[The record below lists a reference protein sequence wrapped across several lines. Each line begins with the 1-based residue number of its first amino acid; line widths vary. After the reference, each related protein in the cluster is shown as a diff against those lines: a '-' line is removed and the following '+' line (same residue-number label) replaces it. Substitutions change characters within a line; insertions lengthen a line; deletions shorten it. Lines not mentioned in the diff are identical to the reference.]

1 MRKTFKIL
9 IIQFFL
15 GFSLLLNAQQGPYFN
30 RAYDLSN
37 GDDFLGYIQVYQD
50 SLIFM
55 FGSMEDTIPVK
66 RSFTNVLFRLDLN
79 GNVIWKQLI
88 TDTFIQKHGAYPVN
102 SFAVSDNKIVIASNT
117 SDSEGDIYTLVS
129 AFDFNGVRLWQK
141 KIEYDYYYSIEKN
154 LKGYIACGYKRN
166 DSLIYRHALLVQFD
180 SVGNKVWEKIYDW
193 YDVAFMVKLIPSPDG
208 GIIAGCIRDDTL
220 VSPSHDGNP
229 AVVKTDSAGTIEWIT
244 NLSFPNSTGYTA
256 PANITLTSD
265 GYIIAASGQNI
276 IRNYMQHYVGLM
288 AKLKMNGQIIWQK
301 QYGKSQNFREF
312 LDIIE
317 LKSGNYLAT
326 GFYYGLKWETSGW
339 IMETDTTGNLL
350 LERLHRYSDSTNSN
364 TLTTVGELYNHSLV
378 AAGHVGYI
386 SPDTT
391 TNSDLWAIR
400 TDTNGCL
407 APGCDTCSYPVV
419 SYSIE
424 RIDANTFR
432 ILNHFLPGQTGFI
445 SAYTLSP
452 KFTSKFN
459 YQSTYNDTME
469 YKVFE
474 FTDAALMIEVCVEGE
489 CNLVSCI
496 TDSIPV
502 YPLGI
507 EESYFLNDIKVF
519 PNPFSQVLQINFGQ
533 PAIKEMELQIIDISG
548 RMLLQKTLPSGLQ
561 SFNVTTAAFPPGI
574 YLYRIGTNELG
585 WKSGKVFK
593 TIY

>member
-15 GFSLLLNAQQGPYFN
+15 GFSLLLNAQQAPYFN

-37 GDDFLGYIQVYQD
+37 GDDFLGYIEVYQD

-55 FGSMEDTIPVK
+55 FGLMEDTIPVK

-79 GNVIWKQLI
+79 GNIIWKQII
-88 TDTFIQKHGAYPVN
+88 TDTFINIHGAYP
-102 SFAVSDNKIVIASNT
+102 SLAFSVSQNKIVVASNT
-117 SDSEGDIYTLVS
+117 FGVENEIYSLVS
-129 AFDFNGVRLWQK
+129 AFDFNGKLLWQRTSMD
-141 KIEYDYYYSIEKN
+141 DYFYSIGKN
-154 LKGYIACGYKRN
+154 EKGYIACGYKRN
-166 DSLIYRHALLVQFD
+166 DSTIYERALLVQFD
-180 SVGNKVWEKIYDW
+180 STGNKVWEKIYDW
-193 YDVAFMVKLIPSPDG
+193 FTIGLMVKLTPSPDG
-208 GIIAGCIRDDTL
+208 GVIVGSIRHDTT
-220 VSPSHDGNP
+220 SAGNP
-229 AVVKTDSAGTIEWIT
+229 YDNPSVVKTDSFGNIEWIT
-244 NLSFPNSTGYTA
+244 DLTLPSSKGYTV
-256 PANITLTSD
+256 PANIILTSD
-265 GYIIAASGQNI
+265 GYIIAATSQTI
-276 IRNYMQHYVGLM
+276 IENYMLHYVGLM

-301 QYGKSQNFREF
+301 QYGKSQNFREL

-326 GFYYGLKWETSGW
+326 GFFYGLKWETLGW
-339 IMETDTTGNLL
+339 ILETDTTGNLL

-364 TLTTVGELYNHSLV
+364 TLTTVGEIYDHSLV

-459 YQSTYNDTME
+459 YKSTYNDTLE

-519 PNPFSQVLQINFGQ
+519 PNPFSQALQINFGQ
-533 PAIKEMELQIIDISG
+533 PAIKEMELQILDISG